1 MLSVLLKYSGFS
13 SGSSLLLVING
24 RAVSLA
30 SMGTLYDSFLLLL
43 LIKITISTI
52 IAAVIAGIKI
62 SNSMTVAT
70 IAPTEELEDEA
81 ALLDGLTDPD
91 ADTDTVSDLD
101 SDAVT
106 VTDIDV
112 DIVTDVDAD
121 TLLDANVTV
130 VDVDGAA
137 PEAVTVVT
145 DIDADIVTDVDAD
158 TLLDTNVTVAN
169 VDGTAPEA
177 VIAVATIK

>member
-1 MLSVLLKYSGFS
+1 MALSENERLRLRQFWLLSVLLKYNGFS

-30 SMGTLYDSFLLLL
+30 SMGTLYESFLLLL

-52 IAAVIAGIKI
+52 MVAVIAGIKI

-91 ADTDTVSDLD
+91 VDTDSDTDTDSDLD

-112 DIVTDVDAD
+112 TDIDVGIVTDVDAD
-121 TLLDANVTV
+121 TLLDADITV
-130 VDVDGAA
+130 ADVDG
-137 PEAVTVVT
+137 AVTVVT
-145 DIDADIVTDVDAD
+145 K
-158 TLLDTNVTVAN
+158 
-169 VDGTAPEA
+169 
-177 VIAVATIK
+177 IK